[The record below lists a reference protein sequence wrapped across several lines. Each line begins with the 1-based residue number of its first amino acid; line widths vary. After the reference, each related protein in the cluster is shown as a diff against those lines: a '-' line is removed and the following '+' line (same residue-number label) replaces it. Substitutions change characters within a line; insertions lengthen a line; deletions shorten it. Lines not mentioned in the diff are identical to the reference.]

1 MQDFDVKV
9 LPTFRPD
16 KGLEINKE
24 TFVPFVKQ
32 LEKVTNKS
40 LTPLNEYV
48 QALEERVQYFHEKG
62 CRISDHGLGEIP
74 FATYEESELEQ
85 FSKQDVMENK

>member
-1 MQDFDVKV
+1 MIQQMICIIMNKLRIKDFDVKV

-16 KGLEINKE
+16 KGLEINKD

-32 LEKVTNKS
+32 LEKVTNKTFS
-40 LTPLNEYV
+40 SFEEYL

-74 FATYEESELEQ
+74 FAAL
-85 FSKQDVMENK
+85 

>member
-1 MQDFDVKV
+1 MKV

-24 TFVPFVKQ
+24 TFVPFVEA
-32 LEKVTNKS
+32 LEKVTNKALS
-40 LTPLNEYV
+40 SYEEYV

-74 FATYEESELEQ
+74 FAKL
-85 FSKQDVMENK
+85 